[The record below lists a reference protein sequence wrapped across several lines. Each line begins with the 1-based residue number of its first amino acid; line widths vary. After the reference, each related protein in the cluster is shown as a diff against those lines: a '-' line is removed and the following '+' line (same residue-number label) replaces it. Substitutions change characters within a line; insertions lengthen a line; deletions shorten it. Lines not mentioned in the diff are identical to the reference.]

1 MSTYTSITMPFTEAV
16 GAFNALA
23 PHMSKDAGTLVITG
37 VYVTAEGTLVAT
49 DRYTVGRYIPTYDT
63 HDFLRPRMVTSDGFD
78 GAILPADAV
87 KFVAKMRA
95 TALNGGK
102 FAAQHHAVRLVF
114 DSSEGQVVRVEL
126 LSGVNWE
133 RYDDAESNT
142 PDVVQSARFE
152 LVAGKFPPVERV
164 FPDDTTEF
172 ALTANAVSLKTEFLA
187 RVDTAVK
194 WLGGR
199 SDTARFQFMKTDNPN
214 KPGPVYVTVFCDVGP
229 AVGKFDSLIQPNLL
243 LR

>member
-1 MSTYTSITMPFTEAV
+1 MTTTTTLTMPFTEAV
-16 GAFNALA
+16 GAFNALS
-23 PHMSKDAGTLVITG
+23 PHMRKEAGTLTITNM
-37 VYVTAEGTLVAT
+37 YVTSEGTLLAT
-49 DRYTVGRYIPTYDT
+49 DRYTVGRYVPTYDT

-95 TALNGGK
+95 TQLQGGK

-114 DSSEGQVVRVEL
+114 DSSEGLVVRVEL

-133 RYDDAESNT
+133 RYDDAESND

-152 LVAGKFPPVERV
+152 LVAGKFPPVERL
-164 FPDDTTEF
+164 FPDSTAEFGATT
-172 ALTANAVSLKTEFLA
+172 LSLKTEFLA
-187 RVDTAVK
+187 RVGTAVK

-199 SDTARFQFMKTDNPN
+199 SDTARFQFTKTDNPN
-214 KPGPVYVTVFCDVGP
+214 KPGPVYVTVFADSNGVQ
-229 AVGKFDSLIQPNLL
+229 GKFDMLIQPNLL